1 MSDGTWNYTYDA
13 MGNLVKQVGISND
26 TTWTYTYND
35 ANRMTLAV
43 ETVTSTGAVEETATY
58 VYDVLGNL
66 LSETVTTGGIT
77 TVSGFAYTADGTLY
91 ADVNSAGTIQTRYVA
106 GVGGPDTWLARVTTG
121 GGGAWLLSDY
131 QGSVMLVVGL
141 TGGVQDSIIYDG
153 FGNITSETDPSA
165 RGELGFQGG
174 RYDAGTGN
182 WVFGLREENPET
194 QNWTTQ
200 DPSGLGPDSNP
211 YRFVGNDPTNA
222 TDPSGLRAT
231 LTATA
236 LQAPQMGRRG
246 GFYWPVRFTVGG
258 DAPNTSGTIV
268 QHVVV
273 TIEARNAKGDFL
285 EPLYPDSDNDDP
297 DKMNAKPP
305 RNFYE
310 RDYYGLYAR
319 EREQGARSNILVLDY
334 WEAWPVKEGKVQLAK
349 YGGDEAIITATLAA
363 EF

>member
-1 MSDGTWNYTYDA
+1 
-13 MGNLVKQVGISND
+13 
-26 TTWTYTYND
+26 
-35 ANRMTLAV
+35 
-43 ETVTSTGAVEETATY
+43 
-58 VYDVLGNL
+58 
-66 LSETVTTGGIT
+66 
-77 TVSGFAYTADGTLY
+77 
-91 ADVNSAGTIQTRYVA
+91 
-106 GVGGPDTWLARVTTG
+106 
-121 GGGAWLLSDY
+121 
-131 QGSVMLVVGL
+131 MLVVGL

-153 FGNITSETDPSA
+153 FGNITSETDPERAKWRTRLPGPGST
-165 RGELGFQGG
+165 RRGDGELECSACG
-174 RYDAGTGN
+174 RRIQKPRIGQRRIPAA
-182 WVFGLREENPET
+182 
-194 QNWTTQ
+194 
-200 DPSGLGPDSNP
+200 SGPDSNP

-258 DAPNTSGTIV
+258 DAPNPSGTIV

-310 RDYYGLYAR
+310 RDYYGFYAR
-319 EREQGARSNILVLDY
+319 EREQGARSNILILGVGRHGL
-334 WEAWPVKEGKVQLAK
+334 KKRNEG
-349 YGGDEAIITATLAA
+349 
-363 EF
+363 